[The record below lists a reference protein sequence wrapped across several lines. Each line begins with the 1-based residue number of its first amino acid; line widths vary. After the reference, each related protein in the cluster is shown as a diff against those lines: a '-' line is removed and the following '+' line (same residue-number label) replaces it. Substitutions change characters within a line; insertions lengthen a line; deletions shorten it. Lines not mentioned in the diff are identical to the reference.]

1 MEQTTFTT
9 ENRVLPCY
17 YISHGGPPLVLNHDD
32 KAYNF
37 LKSWG
42 EKILNEIKP
51 KAIVVISAHWE
62 TDDTIKVGS
71 FDNTTPII
79 YDYYGFPDK
88 MYKLKYHSK
97 GSPELAK
104 KIVDLLNESKIKSEI
119 ENKRGLD
126 HGCWIPLKI
135 AIPDPKD
142 LPIIQVSLKRHASYD
157 FHIKVGKALASLR
170 KQGVL
175 IIGSGS
181 LIHNLRDMNIHNMF
195 SLAPYSQPF
204 EKDVD
209 SYVTNF
215 VGNEREQKLIK
226 DLSSHPLLRK
236 AHPTDDHLVPLHC
249 AVGSAG
255 SDPGRKIYEELISSL
270 SMGVYEFAK
279 N

>member
-17 YISHGGPPLVLNHDD
+17 YISHGGPPLALNHDD

-62 TDDTIKVGS
+62 TDDTI
-71 FDNTTPII
+71 
-79 YDYYGFPDK
+79 
-88 MYKLKYHSK
+88 K

-181 LIHNLRDMNIHNMF
+181 LVHNLRDMNIHMF

>member
-157 FHIKVGKALASLR
+157 FHIKVGKALASL
-170 KQGVL
+170 
-175 IIGSGS
+175 
-181 LIHNLRDMNIHNMF
+181 